1 MHRKKRN
8 LLDKKVLHHNSVLV
22 QGQYIADFRN
32 VVIFNFVSGRR
43 IFVYSA
49 AKNQHT
55 GKNKKC
61 IFVEMSLCH
70 DETRK
75 YGDENVLENEGD
87 TKTSKYAIFTYV
99 FLEKINW
106 MNSQE
111 KHISI

>member
-1 MHRKKRN
+1 
-8 LLDKKVLHHNSVLV
+8 
-22 QGQYIADFRN
+22 
-32 VVIFNFVSGRR
+32 
-43 IFVYSA
+43 
-49 AKNQHT
+49 
-55 GKNKKC
+55 
-61 IFVEMSLCH
+61 MSLCH

-87 TKTSKYAIFTYV
+87 TKRSKYARFTYV